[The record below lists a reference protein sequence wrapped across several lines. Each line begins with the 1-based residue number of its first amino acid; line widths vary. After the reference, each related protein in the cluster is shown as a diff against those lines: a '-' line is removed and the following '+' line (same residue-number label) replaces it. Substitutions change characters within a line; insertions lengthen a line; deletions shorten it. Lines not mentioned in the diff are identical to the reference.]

1 MLPKG
6 KEQQMAERVRAVNAM
21 LLESCFFSTQ
31 RQVRATR
38 VRVRARV
45 RVRVRGSPALL
56 HPAPGG
62 LLRLGLG
69 VGLGLGLPLT
79 LTPTPTPKPS
89 LPLSPPG
96 GLRQDAEHG
105 AVQGEQALP

>member
-6 KEQQMAERVRAVNAM
+6 KEQQMAERVRAVNA
-21 LLESCFFSTQ
+21 LLLQSCFFSTQ

-45 RVRVRGSPALL
+45 RGRVRGSPALL

-79 LTPTPTPKPS
+79 LTPTPTPTLNQGCSSSRLTTASAFPS
-89 LPLSPPG
+89 SP
-96 GLRQDAEHG
+96 R
-105 AVQGEQALP
+105 